1 MSAFRFRAQV
11 ALDLRRR
18 ELATAQ
24 ANLANAERDRE
35 TARQGVARAAAAVAD
50 AQNAGAAHISNRH
63 SANDL
68 EWYRFWILRLD
79 HERRAAA
86 SRLQSREADVVTA
99 SAACLRA
106 KQRCESLERLR
117 EKALDAHHL
126 AEAAAETKLIDELA
140 TRRFT
145 SQRMV
150 AGDLQVSGQK
160 EHSFGH

>member
-1 MSAFRFRAQV
+1 VSVFRFRAQA

-24 ANLANAERDRE
+24 ANLAKAERDRDA
-35 TARQGVARAAAAVAD
+35 ARDGVARATVAVTEAQQAA
-50 AQNAGAAHISNRH
+50 AAHIGNRH

-79 HERRAAA
+79 HERRAAGT
-86 SRLQSREADVVTA
+86 RLQAREADVLKA

-117 EKALDAHHL
+117 EKALGAHHAKE
-126 AEAAAETKLIDELA
+126 AEAERKLIDELA

-145 SQRMV
+145 MQHKG
-150 AGDLQVSGQK
+150 AAL
-160 EHSFGH
+160 